1 MSTDSS
7 NATIDAIARVYAQS
21 LLELAEAA
29 GGNEKI
35 AETSEQLHA
44 IVEIVRAEPAFAE
57 FLRSPIVKR
66 SNRGASLQRILDG
79 QVSDLLLRFILVL
92 NDKGRLARL
101 SDVAA
106 SFEELLNDRFG
117 RVEVDV
123 YTVEGHLDDAQMSL
137 LSEKIRTRLGKEPVF
152 HQYADPSLLG
162 GLVLRV
168 GDQLIDGSVR
178 GQLRDLRESLLDRGA
193 TAIQADGESFYS
205 GDSSSTSSDVV
216 KG

>member
-29 GGNEKI
+29 GGNEKV

-44 IVEIVRAEPAFAE
+44 IVEIVRAESAFAE

-101 SDVAA
+101 SDIAA
-106 SFEELLNDRFG
+106 AFEELLNDRFG

-123 YTVEGHLDDAQMSL
+123 FSVEGRLDDAQMSL

-152 HQYADPSLLG
+152 HQHADPSLLG

-178 GQLRDLRESLLDRGA
+178 GRLRDLRESLLDRGA
-193 TAIQADGESFYS
+193 AAIQADGESFYS

>member
-29 GGNEKI
+29 GGNEKV

-79 QVSDLLLRFILVL
+79 QVSDLLLRFVLVL

-101 SDVAA
+101 SDIAA
-106 SFEELLNDRFG
+106 AFEELLNERFG

-123 YTVEGHLDDAQMSL
+123 FTVEGHLDDAQMSL

-152 HQYADPSLLG
+152 HQYSDPSLLG

-178 GQLRDLRESLLDRGA
+178 GRLRDLRESLLDRGA
-193 TAIQADGESFYS
+193 AAIQADGESFYS